1 MSFSMHLVFTLLLI
15 IICPSLY
22 SLATILHHGATLAC
36 CNITWPNTWPSL
48 IHHHAPRTISYFPYA
63 QDFSQTSLSSFLP
76 PFLPSPPSHTKCT
89 LCHGV
94 IAIRNSHAAHPN
106 WNDNST
112 DHLFTHGHPGLTRFR
127 GDQPARARSPPTSPG
142 FSCSLH
148 PCP

>member
-1 MSFSMHLVFTLLLI
+1 MLYNLAQAMLPIMMDHVGILLLP
-15 IICPSLY
+15 PSVPPLLPPCL
-22 SLATILHHGATLAC
+22 SLFLFL
-36 CNITWPNTWPSL
+36 PSFF
-48 IHHHAPRTISYFPYA
+48 HP
-63 QDFSQTSLSSFLP
+63 SLSSFLP